1 MVIQDGNLAIEDSV
15 FSGLSFF
22 GQGAL
27 VLSNSNVTFI
37 NATFTANNNSAGQLW
52 IPLQPTRTFSMA
64 ALTFFH
70 MVLTCTVR
78 KQVHFELPLSSSS
91 ESSGRFLG
99 SQLWCSP
106 DVGHCSWGNLRKRH
120 LKHYGAGLHLPRQW
134 GRPGRRNRHVELL
147 SPGQRHRLSGECW
160 TQCRC

>member
-1 MVIQDGNLAIEDSV
+1 MLGKCFCSAGVQYTKAVELPGATMVIQDGNLAIEDSV

-37 NATFTANNNSAGQLW
+37 NATFTANNNSAGELW

-78 KQVHFELPLSSSS
+78 KQVHFELPL
-91 ESSGRFLG
+91 
-99 SQLWCSP
+99 
-106 DVGHCSWGNLRKRH
+106 
-120 LKHYGAGLHLPRQW
+120 
-134 GRPGRRNRHVELL
+134 
-147 SPGQRHRLSGECW
+147 
-160 TQCRC
+160 